1 MSIKDIRHELER
13 AADRNIIPEHR
24 VIPLTLLTV
33 LEAGQQAFH
42 KAYYGEILTKE
53 IANVRAMEH
62 TARELALTKVEHT
75 IQDLTRVRKMH
86 QETLTTS
93 DFPLALA
100 QARDVAQRD
109 AYTLP
114 ESDLIQFVSRRPA
127 QNFKPLNATRPGV
140 LSHRFA
146 PIRPEA
152 TNIEYA
158 NFFQTDEGYTV
169 SDVALG
175 LNFTWEM
182 YVNDDMSAFTQ
193 AAAALGVTFRQTR
206 AFTILDVILRKA
218 ERIPLVD
225 GDLGPTSSNLDAIAE
240 WMSRRVDPVT
250 GRRVARKPSDLFVG
264 TKWER
269 LARRS
274 MEGEYL
280 VPTGG
285 AAGALAMRDP
295 RNPVYQM
302 SKVHVEDMI
311 ADALEEF
318 PDRYASRGLSPD
330 DYIVMANGAQKP
342 IELATLKGYE
352 GGPKTFTRM
361 VNVDETDLEGDFEN
375 RGFALKVHDVI
386 GADLRDPYALA
397 IAAGD

>member
-1 MSIKDIRHELER
+1 M
-13 AADRNIIPEHR
+13 
-24 VIPLTLLTV
+24 
-33 LEAGQQAFH
+33 
-42 KAYYGEILTKE
+42 
-53 IANVRAMEH
+53 
-62 TARELALTKVEHT
+62 
-75 IQDLTRVRKMH
+75 
-86 QETLTTS
+86 
-93 DFPLALA
+93 
-100 QARDVAQRD
+100 
-109 AYTLP
+109 
-114 ESDLIQFVSRRPA
+114 
-127 QNFKPLNATRPGV
+127 
-140 LSHRFA
+140 
-146 PIRPEA
+146 
-152 TNIEYA
+152 
-158 NFFQTDEGYTV
+158 
-169 SDVALG
+169 
-175 LNFTWEM
+175 
-182 YVNDDMSAFTQ
+182 
-193 AAAALGVTFRQTR
+193 
-206 AFTILDVILRKA
+206 
-218 ERIPLVD
+218 
-225 GDLGPTSSNLDAIAE
+225 
-240 WMSRRVDPVT
+240 
-250 GRRVARKPSDLFVG
+250 ARKPSDLFVG